1 MILVVASW
9 MTDSLNNPAT
19 WTALNTLAEF
29 PLDTFFLS
37 TVSSKGRVITC
48 IGQNISRGIQSWQ
61 KLGRVNI
68 RSGSIFNLDKRDFS
82 RLDDQR
88 RFSGKVMNHEM
99 KFETHLDAS
108 GWIEESGKI
117 KTIATF
123 WFLNLKNDWIGEL
136 LKSRSWFLS
145 RYGSAIPIYLSQFF
159 YFYPF
164 QITCC
169 NSMHWDEKTNCL
181 SNQSAY

>member
-1 MILVVASW
+1 

-19 WTALNTLAEF
+19 WTALSTLAEF

-61 KLGRVNI
+61 KLSRVNI

-88 RFSGKVMNHEM
+88 RFSGKVSNY
-99 KFETHLDAS
+99 
-108 GWIEESGKI
+108 
-117 KTIATF
+117 
-123 WFLNLKNDWIGEL
+123 L
-136 LKSRSWFLS
+136 L
-145 RYGSAIPIYLSQFF
+145 QF
-159 YFYPF
+159 
-164 QITCC
+164 
-169 NSMHWDEKTNCL
+169 NAL
-181 SNQSAY
+181 G